1 MFLKVKKEKTN
12 MKILKTIFLT
22 SLLVSLNSC
31 DNDSPEEDTMTDP
44 DPTPVMN
51 DITYEKD
58 VKQIIDANCIECHS
72 NPPQRGAPMSLITF
86 EDVQSRSGSISDRMK
101 SASNPMPP
109 ESRGGLL
116 DATVV
121 KVVDDWI
128 AGGLKER

>member
-1 MFLKVKKEKTN
+1 

-31 DNDSPEEDTMTDP
+31 DNDSPEEDTMIDP

-58 VKQIIDANCIECHS
+58 VKPIIDANCIECHS
-72 NPPQRGAPMSLITF
+72 NPPTNGAPISFITF
-86 EDVQSRSGSISDRMK
+86 ADVQSRSGSISARMK
-101 SASNPMPP
+101 STSNPMPP
-109 ESRGGLL
+109 ASRGGLL
-116 DATVV
+116 DATIV

-128 AGGLKER
+128 AGGLKEQ